1 MEAAGQF
8 YPSGEELTETRELV
22 HKKITT
28 EIKTNFPDI
37 QLLDSIQENDLRIY
51 YELEMI
57 NICSTFE
64 FPNDVLLA
72 SVLLHKRYYLK
83 NSLLL
88 ENRDPYHIM

>member
-1 MEAAGQF
+1 METAGQF

-72 SVLLHKRYYLK
+72 SVILHKRYYLK